1 MNAATERLDIR
12 LPPEEKRVL
21 ARAAQLEGVKVSQFI
36 LAPALE
42 RARRVIADA
51 EQVTV
56 KAKVFHDVLEAL
68 ASPPQPTTALIAA
81 MRDYESSGIQW
92 R

>member
-12 LPPEEKRVL
+12 LPPDEKRVL
-21 ARAAQLEGVKVSQFI
+21 ARAAQLEGVKVSQFV

-42 RARRVIADA
+42 RARQVIADA
-51 EQVTV
+51 EQLTV
-56 KAKVFHDVLEAL
+56 SAKAYQDVLDAL
-68 ASPPQPTTALIAA
+68 ANPPPPTAALILS
-81 MRDYESSGIQW
+81 MRDYEAAGIQW